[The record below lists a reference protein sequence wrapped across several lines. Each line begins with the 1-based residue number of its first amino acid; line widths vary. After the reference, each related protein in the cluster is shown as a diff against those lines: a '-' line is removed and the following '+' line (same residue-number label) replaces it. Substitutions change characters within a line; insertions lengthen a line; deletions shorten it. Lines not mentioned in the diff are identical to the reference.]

1 MNPRKEV
8 HEVDD
13 EKIIMMSEFRRDEVM
28 DDFYQMKLS
37 QRNEVMDDFYQM
49 K

>member
-1 MNPRKEV
+1 
-8 HEVDD
+8 
-13 EKIIMMSEFRRDEVM
+13 VM

-49 K
+49 KWSRLLG